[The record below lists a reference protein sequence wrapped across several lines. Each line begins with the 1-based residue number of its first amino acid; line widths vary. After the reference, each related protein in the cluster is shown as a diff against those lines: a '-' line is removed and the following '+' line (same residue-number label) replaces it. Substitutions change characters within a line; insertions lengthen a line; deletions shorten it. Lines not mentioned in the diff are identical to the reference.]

1 MRRKDS
7 IKQKPSEGRY
17 KTLVVLVNRSGRLWQ
32 EIKGKIMNV
41 LECQDKE
48 LRLNKQQEAL
58 DIFEQDK
65 LVSN

>member
-7 IKQKPSEGRY
+7 IKQKPSERRY